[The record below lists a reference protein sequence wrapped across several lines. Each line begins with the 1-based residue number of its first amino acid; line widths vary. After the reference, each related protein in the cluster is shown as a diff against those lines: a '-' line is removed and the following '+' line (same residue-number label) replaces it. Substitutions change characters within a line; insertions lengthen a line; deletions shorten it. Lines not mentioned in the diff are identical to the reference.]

1 MKVLGVMKL
10 WVVRLGKAASKWWH
24 HKHADEAAALAFYS
38 LISLVPILLVGITIA
53 SIFVDQET
61 ATRILVAEADRVAG
75 ATVGGYFAQIL
86 KTEIHWIGSGVSPLI
101 GGLLLFF
108 AATKVIAE
116 LRKSL
121 GKVFGASRE
130 KGRKAAI
137 AGLLGRLAA
146 LLMLLVLGVFIASAV
161 IFETIM
167 GVVVS
172 SVNDSPLL
180 LKLAAAVSPV
190 LSFCAMIVLAA
201 VAMRWLPAR
210 PPKFKEALVGGFAS
224 AVLLVG
230 LKVGL
235 AQFLQHTDVG
245 SFYGSALTLVLVLFW
260 IYFAMQAFLYGSEL
274 AAELANERHLMT
286 ASDKLEARP
295 NSTLKPSSK
304 QDPDLAVVAAMNS
317 SDDWNPIDGSSSHHS
332 TSN

>member
-1 MKVLGVMKL
+1 
-10 WVVRLGKAASKWWH
+10 
-24 HKHADEAAALAFYS
+24 
-38 LISLVPILLVGITIA
+38 VPILLVGITIA
-53 SIFVDQET
+53 SVFVDQET
-61 ATRILVAEADRVAG
+61 ATRILLAEADRVAG
-75 ATVGGYFAQIL
+75 PTVGGYFAQIL
-86 KTEIHWIGSGVSPLI
+86 KTDIHWVGSGISPLI

-121 GKVFGASRE
+121 GKVFGASLK

-137 AGLLGRLAA
+137 ASLLGRLAA

-224 AVLLVG
+224 AILLLG
-230 LKVGL
+230 LKIGL
-235 AQFLQHTDVG
+235 AQFLKHTDVG

-274 AAELANERHLMT
+274 AAEMANERYLVQT
-286 ASDKLEARP
+286 TDNLESRPEARP
-295 NSTLKPSSK
+295 YTPSRKNTELVAIAASK
-304 QDPDLAVVAAMNS
+304 T
-317 SDDWNPIDGSSSHHS
+317 SDDWNPVDDSSSRHS
-332 TSN
+332 LTE